1 MADRKIGIQI
11 TLIKQHLGRL
21 LDKMLTE
28 QGIHE
33 FNGPQ
38 GRILYVLWNHD
49 FISIQELAKGTGLA
63 NTTLTSMLDRM
74 EQKQLIRRTAD
85 INDRR
90 KYLIALTP
98 KARSLE
104 KKYRTVTALETPSMA
119 VLSRVLSQTMFKTE
133 SLLFCVRFC
142 RMVRLE
148 PDAIPVFFIELVV
161 VNVVEGGELVENPE
175 KLWCGAGLSV
185 STGL

>member
-1 MADRKIGIQI
+1 MADRKIGMQI
-11 TLIKQHLGRL
+11 TLIKQHLCRL

-38 GRILYVLWNHD
+38 GRILYVLWNQD
-49 FISIQELAKGTGLA
+49 FISIQELAAGTGLA

-74 EQKQLIRRTAD
+74 EQKQLIRRTSD
-85 INDRR
+85 TSDRR

-104 KKYRTVTALETPSMA
+104 KKYRAVTDRMTELTYQNFTSGEITRLEEY
-119 VLSRVLSQTMFKTE
+119 LERVLDN
-133 SLLFCVRFC
+133 VRSAETN
-142 RMVRLE
+142 RKE
-148 PDAIPVFFIELVV
+148 
-161 VNVVEGGELVENPE
+161 
-175 KLWCGAGLSV
+175 
-185 STGL
+185 

>member
-1 MADRKIGIQI
+1 MADRKIGMQI
-11 TLIKQHLGRL
+11 TLIKQHLSRL

-38 GRILYVLWNHD
+38 GRILYVLWNQD
-49 FISIQELAKGTGLA
+49 FISIQELAAGTGLA

-74 EQKQLIRRTAD
+74 EQKQLIRRTSD
-85 INDRR
+85 TSDRR

-104 KKYRTVTALETPSMA
+104 KKYRAVTDRMTELTYQNFTAGEIIRLEEY
-119 VLSRVLSQTMFKTE
+119 LERVLDN
-133 SLLFCVRFC
+133 VRSAETN
-142 RMVRLE
+142 RKE
-148 PDAIPVFFIELVV
+148 
-161 VNVVEGGELVENPE
+161 
-175 KLWCGAGLSV
+175 
-185 STGL
+185 

>member
-74 EQKQLIRRTAD
+74 EQKQLIR
-85 INDRR
+85 
-90 KYLIALTP
+90 P

-104 KKYRTVTALETPSMA
+104 KKYRTVTDQMTELTYQGFTVNEITQLEEY
-119 VLSRVLSQTMFKTE
+119 LERVLDNVRNAEMSQK
-133 SLLFCVRFC
+133 
-142 RMVRLE
+142 
-148 PDAIPVFFIELVV
+148 
-161 VNVVEGGELVENPE
+161 
-175 KLWCGAGLSV
+175 K
-185 STGL
+185 

>member
-1 MADRKIGIQI
+1 MADKKIGMQI
-11 TLIKQHLGRL
+11 TLIKQHLARL
-21 LDKMLTE
+21 LDKMLTD

-49 FISIQELAKGTGLA
+49 LISIQELAKETGLA

-85 INDRR
+85 SNDRR

-104 KKYRTVTALETPSMA
+104 KKYRAVTDQMTELTYQRFTVSEITQLEE
-119 VLSRVLSQTMFKTE
+119 LLERVLDN
-133 SLLFCVRFC
+133 VRNAE
-142 RMVRLE
+142 M
-148 PDAIPVFFIELVV
+148 
-161 VNVVEGGELVENPE
+161 NQ
-175 KLWCGAGLSV
+175 KK
-185 STGL
+185 

>member
-1 MADRKIGIQI
+1 MADRKIGMQI

-21 LDKMLTE
+21 LDKMLFD

-49 FISIQELAKGTGLA
+49 FISIQELATGTGLA

-74 EQKQLIRRTAD
+74 EQKQLIRRTPAS
-85 INDRR
+85 NDRR
-90 KYLIALTP
+90 KHLIALTP

-104 KKYRTVTALETPSMA
+104 KEYRAVTDRMTELTYQGFTVEEITRLEEY
-119 VLSRVLSQTMFKTE
+119 LERVLDN
-133 SLLFCVRFC
+133 VR
-142 RMVRLE
+142 
-148 PDAIPVFFIELVV
+148 
-161 VNVVEGGELVENPE
+161 
-175 KLWCGAGLSV
+175 GAEMSRKK
-185 STGL
+185 

>member
-74 EQKQLIRRTAD
+74 EQKQLIRRTPD
-85 INDRR
+85 SNDRR

-104 KKYRTVTALETPSMA
+104 KKYRTVTDQMTELTYQGFTVNEITQLEEY
-119 VLSRVLSQTMFKTE
+119 LERVLDN
-133 SLLFCVRFC
+133 VR
-142 RMVRLE
+142 
-148 PDAIPVFFIELVV
+148 
-161 VNVVEGGELVENPE
+161 
-175 KLWCGAGLSV
+175 GAEMSRKK
-185 STGL
+185 

>member
-1 MADRKIGIQI
+1 MADRKIGMQI
-11 TLIKQHLGRL
+11 TLIKQHLSRL

-38 GRILYVLWNHD
+38 GRILYVLWNQD
-49 FISIQELAKGTGLA
+49 FISIQELAAGTGLA

-74 EQKQLIRRTAD
+74 EQKQLIRRTSD
-85 INDRR
+85 TSDRR

-104 KKYRTVTALETPSMA
+104 KKYRAVTDRMTELTYQNFTSGEITRLEEY
-119 VLSRVLSQTMFKTE
+119 LERVLDN
-133 SLLFCVRFC
+133 VRSA
-142 RMVRLE
+142 E
-148 PDAIPVFFIELVV
+148 TNWKE
-161 VNVVEGGELVENPE
+161 
-175 KLWCGAGLSV
+175 
-185 STGL
+185 

>member
-1 MADRKIGIQI
+1 MADRKIGMQI
-11 TLIKQHLGRL
+11 TLIKQHLSRL

-38 GRILYVLWNHD
+38 GRILYVLWNQD
-49 FISIQELAKGTGLA
+49 FISIQELAAGTGLA

-74 EQKQLIRRTAD
+74 EQKQLIRRTSD
-85 INDRR
+85 TSDRR

-104 KKYRTVTALETPSMA
+104 KKYRAVTDRMTELTYQNFTSGEITRLEEY
-119 VLSRVLSQTMFKTE
+119 LERVLDN
-133 SLLFCVRFC
+133 VRSAETN
-142 RMVRLE
+142 RKE
-148 PDAIPVFFIELVV
+148 
-161 VNVVEGGELVENPE
+161 
-175 KLWCGAGLSV
+175 
-185 STGL
+185 

>member
-1 MADRKIGIQI
+1 MANRKIGMQI
-11 TLIKQHLGRL
+11 TLIKQHLSRL

-38 GRILYVLWNHD
+38 GRILYVLWNQD
-49 FISIQELAKGTGLA
+49 FISIQELAAGTGLA

-74 EQKQLIRRTAD
+74 EQKQLIRRTSD
-85 INDRR
+85 TSDRR

-104 KKYRTVTALETPSMA
+104 KKYRAVTDRMTELTYQNFTAGEITRLEEY
-119 VLSRVLSQTMFKTE
+119 LERVLDN
-133 SLLFCVRFC
+133 VRSAETN
-142 RMVRLE
+142 RKE
-148 PDAIPVFFIELVV
+148 
-161 VNVVEGGELVENPE
+161 
-175 KLWCGAGLSV
+175 
-185 STGL
+185 

>member
-1 MADRKIGIQI
+1 MADRKIGMQI
-11 TLIKQHLGRL
+11 TLIKQHLSRL

-38 GRILYVLWNHD
+38 GRILYVLWNQD
-49 FISIQELAKGTGLA
+49 FISIQELAAGTGLA

-74 EQKQLIRRTAD
+74 EQKQLIRRTSD
-85 INDRR
+85 TCDRR

-104 KKYRTVTALETPSMA
+104 KKYRAVTDRMTELTYQNFTSGEITRLEEY
-119 VLSRVLSQTMFKTE
+119 LERVLDN
-133 SLLFCVRFC
+133 VRSAETN
-142 RMVRLE
+142 RKE
-148 PDAIPVFFIELVV
+148 
-161 VNVVEGGELVENPE
+161 
-175 KLWCGAGLSV
+175 
-185 STGL
+185 